1 MEEGKIKVLGEG
13 ARKMSTAEELNGLFN
28 TFDVSGIDDKIA
40 ILKHAMYAEE
50 VFYTPGMDKEQIFE
64 LEMDVFLTGD
74 WR

>member
-1 MEEGKIKVLGEG
+1 MEEEKIKVIGEG
-13 ARKMSTAEELNGLFN
+13 ARKKRTVEELNDLFN

-50 VFYTPGMDKEQIFE
+50 VFYTPGMNKEQILE

>member
-1 MEEGKIKVLGEG
+1 MEELKIKVLGEG
-13 ARKMSTAEELNGLFN
+13 ARNMSTAEELNDLFN
-28 TFDVSGIDDKIA
+28 TFDVSDIDDKIT

-50 VFYTPGMDKEQIFE
+50 AFYTPGMDKEQILE